1 MTARILLLH
10 GAVILALFLLQ
21 FVASDYA
28 VLTVTR
34 IMVLAIYALGYNI
47 LFGYA
52 GLLSL
57 GHAMFF
63 ATGLT
68 MSLAR

>member
-1 MTARILLLH
+1 MTARILALH
-10 GAVILALFLLQ
+10 GAVILALFLAQ
-21 FVASDYA
+21 FVSSDYA
-28 VLTVTR
+28 VLTITR

-63 ATGLT
+63 ATGLVIRP
-68 MSLAR
+68 AR